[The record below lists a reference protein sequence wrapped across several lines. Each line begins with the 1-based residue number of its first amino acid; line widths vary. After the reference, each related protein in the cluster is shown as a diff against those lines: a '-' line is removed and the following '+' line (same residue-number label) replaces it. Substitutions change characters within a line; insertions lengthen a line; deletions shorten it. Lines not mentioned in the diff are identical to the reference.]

1 MGTDAMGRNLR
12 HFSYY
17 FRTYLEGLRKT
28 RQISL
33 DTADLGAET
42 YTTDFSNT
50 KRVYC
55 PLISDIR
62 HELVMRCL
70 VAGLFPFYSVAMRM

>member
-1 MGTDAMGRNLR
+1 MGTDVMGRNLR
-12 HFSYY
+12 HLFYSS
-17 FRTYLEGLRKT
+17 RTYLEGLRKT

-42 YTTDFSNT
+42 YIMDFPNT

-62 HELVMRCL
+62 HELVMRYL
-70 VAGLFPFYSVAMRM
+70 VAGLFPFYSVTM